1 MNPAEGSTVIGTKV
15 TIKGELRGEGE
26 MFFDG
31 ILEGKI
37 SVGDCRLT
45 LGPNARVHA
54 DVNAGDVIIYG
65 EHAGNIHAAGRLELR
80 DRAVVKG
87 DIVAD
92 RISIDENACLK
103 GKVEL
108 SDAPRTT
115 TSAA

>member
-15 TIKGELRGEGE
+15 TIKGELKGEGE

-31 ILEGKI
+31 VLEGKI
-37 SVGDCRLT
+37 TVPDCRLT
-45 LGPNARVHA
+45 LGPNAKVRA

-65 EHAGNIHAAGRLELR
+65 EHDGKIHANGRLELR
-80 DRAVVKG
+80 DRAIVKG

-92 RISIDENACLK
+92 RISIDENASLN

-108 SDAPRTT
+108 TAV
-115 TSAA
+115 SAA

>member
-31 ILEGKI
+31 VLEGKI
-37 SVGDCRLT
+37 TVPDCRLT
-45 LGPNARVHA
+45 LGPNAKVRA
-54 DVNAGDVIIYG
+54 DLNAGDVIIYG
-65 EHAGNIHAAGRLELR
+65 EHDGKIHAAGRLELR

-92 RISIDENACLK
+92 RISISENASLS

-108 SDAPRTT
+108 TAA
-115 TSAA
+115 SAA

>member
-1 MNPAEGSTVIGTKV
+1 MNPVEGSTVIGTNV

-31 ILEGKI
+31 NLEGSI
-37 SVGDCRLT
+37 NVPECRLT
-45 LGPNARVHA
+45 LGPNARVRA
-54 DVNAGDVIIYG
+54 DLNAGDVIIYG
-65 EHAGNIHAAGRLELR
+65 NHNGKINAAGRLELR

-103 GKVEL
+103 GKVQL
-108 SDAPRTT
+108 TDSGRPVPVA
-115 TSAA
+115 

>member
-1 MNPAEGSTVIGTKV
+1 MNPVEGSTIIGTNV

-31 ILEGKI
+31 KLEGAI
-37 SVGDCRLT
+37 TVPDCRLT
-45 LGPNARVHA
+45 LGPNARVRA
-54 DVNAGDVIIYG
+54 ELKAGDVIIYG
-65 EHAGNIHAAGRLELR
+65 NHNGKIHAAGRLELR
-80 DRAVVKG
+80 DCAVVKG

-108 SDAPRTT
+108 VESGRPS
-115 TSAA
+115 SAA

>member
-1 MNPAEGSTVIGTKV
+1 MNPVEGSTIIGTNV

-31 ILEGKI
+31 KLEGKI
-37 SVGDCRLT
+37 NVPECRLT
-45 LGPNARVHA
+45 LGPNARVRA
-54 DVNAGDVIIYG
+54 ELNAGDVIIYG
-65 EHAGNIHAAGRLELR
+65 KHDGKINAAGRLELR

-108 SDAPRTT
+108 LD
-115 TSAA
+115 SARPSPAA